1 MPLKTP
7 LQLKAGGVLKRQETG
22 CTELWDKGVFTVGQR
37 SKDTED
43 ECWER
48 QEENH
53 RERWP
58 RNQVKKVL
66 QERGSEMSR
75 ELRRE
80 LRTDC

>member
-1 MPLKTP
+1 M
-7 LQLKAGGVLKRQETG
+7 A
-22 CTELWDKGVFTVGQR
+22 
-37 SKDTED
+37 
-43 ECWER
+43 ER

-75 ELRRE
+75 AEK
-80 LRTDC
+80 RTGGLTVEACNVESLVPL